1 VKIDVM
7 YDRDY
12 NNIEEQTKE
21 LRKKFIYETAEK
33 QNYKIEKEYL
43 DYDVNE
49 KGSKLKELMKDI
61 EDGKIKTL
69 IVRSMDRLSRNLMEA
84 LSIIDSIE
92 KNGGQ
97 CLFIDRGL
105 QKLSVFENGMM
116 NIAMEKYNKEL
127 TINKKYKTEEQILDE
142 SRFDIDLK
150 DKPIKIGN
158 LLNHKNRG
166 NIITEENDV
175 LGFSFDDFSKEQLS
189 VNVIPKRLEKD
200 DEEYLNII
208 VEFEKEKDKEFFVD
222 RILQE
227 DFAEDDEI
235 EM

>member
-1 VKIDVM
+1 MI
-7 YDRDY
+7 
-12 NNIEEQTKE
+12 
-21 LRKKFIYETAEK
+21 A
-33 QNYKIEKEYL
+33 
-43 DYDVNE
+43 
-49 KGSKLKELMKDI
+49 LK
-61 EDGKIKTL
+61 
-69 IVRSMDRLSRNLMEA
+69 
-84 LSIIDSIE
+84 

-200 DEEYLNII
+200 DEEYLNIV
-208 VEFEKEKDKEFFVD
+208 VEFEKEKDKEFFSD